1 MRPLLLLPLLGLS
14 LLGCTVDEPPDERRA
29 PGWFVMSEQFTP
41 SGFMGEAGERHVLK
55 LYMDRCPERDP
66 KAIGNCYTFD
76 YRPQF
81 LADDAVEVVDGVEK
95 PLAVK
100 WFGVAWQSPPNNWGE
115 QPGKIVEA
123 GGERVRYRARASR
136 AVKLK
141 VEAGGIGL
149 KRPNSSEPFPYH
161 DTFVIPVHSCN
172 IGPDKWT
179 ECSYKL
185 KDTYNK
191 DIFRGKDELEVLGA
205 FKWSVDNP
213 SREPVTIYLDDIVW
227 E

>member
-1 MRPLLLLPLLGLS
+1 
-14 LLGCTVDEPPDERRA
+14 VEEPPSEKTA
-29 PGWFVMSEQFTP
+29 PGWFVLSEQFTP

-55 LYMDRCPERDP
+55 LYMDRCPKRAEG
-66 KAIGNCYTFD
+66 ALGSCYTFD

-81 LADDAVEVVDGVEK
+81 LADDATEVVDGVEK

-115 QPGKIVEA
+115 QPGKIVGS

-136 AVKLK
+136 PITLK

-149 KRPNSSEPFPYH
+149 KRPNSSEPFPHH
-161 DTFVIPVHSCN
+161 DSFVIPVHKCN
-172 IGPDKWT
+172 LTPDKWSS
-179 ECSYKL
+179 CSFKL
-185 KDTYNK
+185 IDNYNK
-191 DIFRGKDELEVLGA
+191 PIFGSKDELEILGP

-213 SREPVTIYLDDIVW
+213 TREPVTIYLDDIVW